1 MTNPGRLPGPISERR
16 GWQSPGVSSRQ
27 VSAPSASPAP
37 QSAQVSGNTCTV
49 SSGLS
54 TRGNPAPAAP
64 GCLPRRRSDRLP
76 VFRDGALR
84 PGKSSVD
91 GGIEELS
98 LLRPT
103 SRSSPATRSASRAFA
118 EASSSITTTTTT
130 TSRDAHEA
138 HPGAGGG
145 IADTNH
151 NDQESSAEINTPRR
165 VGPPATGRR
174 QPVSARR

>member
-1 MTNPGRLPGPISERR
+1 MYSVTRTVTGGTSNTWRELTPAA
-16 GWQSPGVSSRQ
+16 
-27 VSAPSASPAP
+27 APSASPAP

-98 LLRPT
+98 LIHISEPT
-103 SRSSPATRSASRAFA
+103 RLGMISYA
-118 EASSSITTTTTT
+118 
-130 TSRDAHEA
+130 
-138 HPGAGGG
+138 
-145 IADTNH
+145 
-151 NDQESSAEINTPRR
+151 
-165 VGPPATGRR
+165 V
-174 QPVSARR
+174 

>member
-1 MTNPGRLPGPISERR
+1 MYSVTRTVTGGTSNTWRELTPA
-16 GWQSPGVSSRQ
+16 
-27 VSAPSASPAP
+27 SAPSASPTP

-54 TRGNPAPAAP
+54 TRGNPALATP
-64 GCLPRRRSDRLP
+64 GRLPRRRSDRLP

-118 EASSSITTTTTT
+118 EASSSITT
-130 TSRDAHEA
+130 SRDAYEA

-145 IADTNH
+145 IADTNR

-165 VGPPATGRR
+165 GGPPATGRR